1 MKNLLQLI
9 TVIFLI
15 TVMFV
20 STVLQAQDLSD
31 EQKQET
37 VNNIAQLLKDN
48 YVFPEVGERC
58 GLHIK
63 SLLQEGYF
71 NKVSDKKEFTELLT
85 KELRSISKD
94 KHMRVLPD
102 RRATGVQG
110 TFNRFYD
117 RYKYIKRNAENN
129 YGFRKIE
136 ILDGGI
142 ACIDLR
148 GFADSPEAF
157 DVAVLAMKL
166 IKNSNAV
173 IFDLRKNGGGS
184 PEMIKFI
191 LSYFFEKPTLINT
204 IYWRDRDTTE
214 EYWTNEKVDG
224 TKLSDVPVFVL
235 TSNRTFSGGEEFTF
249 DIQTQKR
256 GVIIGEVTGGGA
268 NPGAM
273 FPAGNGINISIPTGT
288 AINPVTNSNWEGVGV
303 KPDIITSADD
313 ALDKALELAETEAE
327 KYKQKTMSGV
337 KEDFDN
343 MNKNLDEAEELFKNK
358 NGNAEQRVHSILNN
372 LLMKNL
378 IGEIEINALGYQYL
392 GEMKNEMAVAIFR
405 FNTEKFPG
413 SSNVWDSLGE
423 AYMNSGEDELAIKN
437 YKKSLQLDPGNKNA
451 ERMIEKIQNGK

>member
-63 SLLQEGYF
+63 SQLEEGYF
-71 NKVSDKKEFTELLT
+71 NKVSDIKEFTELLT

>member
-63 SLLQEGYF
+63 SQLEEGYF
-71 NKVSDKKEFTELLT
+71 NKVSDIKEFTELLT

-235 TSNRTFSGGEEFTF
+235 TSNRTFSGGEEFTY

-273 FPAGNGINISIPTGT
+273 FAAGNGINISIPTGT